1 MKEIEKTS
9 TGYRPAHTC
18 FTGDALLDAIVES
31 SQGGGSEYRKDKRR
45 EQKFSGYE
53 ASVSE
58 LAHIHMNE
66 KISVRRAQIE
76 EDGSYPDMDSP
87 KWKFICRDE
96 VLSGDTDERTH
107 SLIFSKIGAI
117 VDIANVCVTYRV
129 IYGKEREPMGTFFA
143 TFEAANRTCYTM
155 ARRFDMLKSYPQN
168 PSIWVAEKTGQIF
181 NMGPHS
187 LKQGLPLTQYQKGL
201 KSKRYNA
208 ITINDKDYMVH
219 YLVADTWCQQT
230 KKRWPKCDEN
240 TLVRN
245 HIDENHLNNAAA
257 NLEFCSQGYNIRYS
271 QLSKAARTNFP
282 HLFSLPADY
291 DVLEKY
297 ARGDVEDSSDEAFLA
312 EIVRKHNKT
321 KGMN

>member
-58 LAHIHMNE
+58 LAHIYMDE
-66 KISVRRAQIE
+66 KISVRRAQLE
-76 EDGSYPDMDSP
+76 DDGSYPDMDSP
-87 KWKFICRDE
+87 KWQFICRDE

-129 IYGKEREPMGTFFA
+129 IYGAERIPMGTFFA

-187 LKQGLPLTQYQKGL
+187 LKQGLPLTQYQKGQENN
-201 KSKRYNA
+201 RYNT
-208 ITINDKDYMVH
+208 ITISDKDYKVH
-219 YLVADTWCQQT
+219 CLVADTWCQQT
-230 KKRWPKCDEN
+230 KARWPKCDED

-245 HIDENHLNNAAA
+245 HIDENKFNNAAV
-257 NLEFCSQGYNIRYS
+257 NLEFCSQNYNTRYS

-321 KGMN
+321 KETN